1 MDNNFQKVKN
11 YILDLNYLITLE
23 NEEDGLIVI
32 EKETEGIKNLVLG
45 VTDPLL
51 IVEQFILEIGNSSF
65 DIYKSL
71 LQKNR
76 DIIHGAFVLDDS
88 GKKIIFRN
96 THELEN
102 LNLNEIEATLNSLG
116 LLLSEYS
123 EELIKFSKNKK
134 SVLL

>member
-1 MDNNFQKVKN
+1 MDNDFDKVKN
-11 YILDLNYLITLE
+11 YILELNYLITYE
-23 NEEDGLIVI
+23 NADDGLIAI

-45 VTDPLL
+45 IADPLL
-51 IVEQFILEIGNSSF
+51 IVEQFILEINNGSTEV
-65 DIYKSL
+65 YKSL

-76 DIIHGAFVLDDS
+76 DIIHGAFVVDSS

-102 LNLNEIEATLNSLG
+102 LDLNELEATLNSLG

-123 EELIKFSKNKK
+123 EELIKFSKN
-134 SVLL
+134 

>member
-1 MDNNFQKVKN
+1 MDSNFQKVKN
-11 YILDLNYLITLE
+11 YILELNYLITFE
-23 NEEDGLIVI
+23 NEADGLIVI

-45 VTDPLL
+45 VADPLL
-51 IVEQFILEIGNSSF
+51 IIEQFMLEIRSTRTE
-65 DIYKSL
+65 IYKSL

-76 DIIHGAFVLDDS
+76 DIIHGAFVLDQS

-102 LNLNEIEATLNSLG
+102 LNLNEIEGTLNSLG

-123 EELIKFSKNKK
+123 EELIKFSKIKN
-134 SVLL
+134 

>member
-1 MDNNFQKVKN
+1 MDNDFDKVKN
-11 YILDLNYLITLE
+11 YILELNYLITYE
-23 NEEDGLIVI
+23 SEDDGLIAI

-45 VTDPLL
+45 IADPLL
-51 IVEQFILEIGNSSF
+51 IVEQFILEIHNHSVE
-65 DIYKSL
+65 IYKSL

-76 DIIHGAFVLDDS
+76 DIIHGAFVLDES

-102 LNLNEIEATLNSLG
+102 LDLNELEATLNSLG

-123 EELIKFSKNKK
+123 EELIKFSKN
-134 SVLL
+134 

>member
-11 YILDLNYLITLE
+11 YILELNYLITIE

-45 VTDPLL
+45 IADPLL
-51 IVEQFILEIGNSSF
+51 IVEQFILPISNTRFE
-65 DIYKSL
+65 IYKRL

-76 DIIHGAFVLDDS
+76 DIIHGAFVLDES

-102 LNLNEIEATLNSLG
+102 LNLNEIEGTLNALG

-123 EELIKFSKNKK
+123 EELIKFSKN
-134 SVLL
+134 